1 MLIRQI
7 TIIPTKPTIQ
17 YWEQSI
23 NNVIALKQYVKSVPA
38 VFEALATVKS
48 ELLLH
53 INEVGWRYISA
64 VFRFSLIIAVRS

>member
-1 MLIRQI
+1 MLSQQI

-23 NNVIALKQYVKSVPA
+23 NNVIALKQYVNSISA

-48 ELLLH
+48 ELLMH
-53 INEVGWRYISA
+53 ISEVGRRYTSA
-64 VFRFSLIIAVRS
+64 IFAF

>member
-1 MLIRQI
+1 MLIQQI

-23 NNVIALKQYVKSVPA
+23 NNIIALKQYVNSIPA
-38 VFEALATVKS
+38 IFEALTTVKS

-53 INEVGWRYISA
+53 INEVGRRYTSIMFA
-64 VFRFSLIIAVRS
+64 F

>member
-1 MLIRQI
+1 MLIQQI

-23 NNVIALKQYVKSVPA
+23 NNVIALKQYVNSIPA
-38 VFEALATVKS
+38 VFEALTTVKS

-53 INEVGWRYISA
+53 INEVSRRCTSTMFA
-64 VFRFSLIIAVRS
+64 F